1 MSYRYRLTL
10 GTGVSAVLHIDIMW
24 VHVKLYLLYPLIHI
38 QVLTYLLQNWCEQ
51 ESSIYILLVKMQ
63 KFYILVFVLH
73 GIMSVENPNRWS
85 IPWFRS
91 IWARISGLT
100 YQQALMKPIYISNSH
115 AFSTKE
121 CLFGSVASDGFWV
134 ERLWLSG
141 VFWAIL
147 RLLFSLGLFWF
158 TARLASCISGFWATK
173 ARTVYNGVRNN
184 HQVVFASSL
193 IVLPDLWITPAPL
206 YYWFLCVAEV
216 FDSPKWFLQLHWLP
230 KLSVR

>member
-1 MSYRYRLTL
+1 MWYRLTL

-24 VHVKLYLLYPLIHI
+24 VHVKLYLLYPVIHI

-51 ESSIYILLVKMQ
+51 EPFIYILLVKMQ

-73 GIMSVENPNRWS
+73 RIMSVENPNRWS

-91 IWARISGLT
+91 IWARWINLSA
-100 YQQALMKPIYISNSH
+100 ALMIPLYVSDSH

-147 RLLFSLGLFWF
+147 RLLFSLGLFLVYS
-158 TARLASCISGFWATK
+158 ALSILYYCSGFWATK
-173 ARTVYNGVRNN
+173 ARTVYDGVRND
-184 HQVVFASSL
+184 HQIVFAFFLRIWLTQVVS
-193 IVLPDLWITPAPL
+193 PAPL
-206 YYWFLCVAEV
+206 VY
-216 FDSPKWFLQLHWLP
+216 P
-230 KLSVR
+230 